1 MSKLD
6 SIIKEINKE
15 YKEEIAFNGNDAE
28 LIKYEKVP
36 FSSPRLNYMMYGG
49 LPMGRM
55 IEFAGAE
62 RSGKTTTALDMVKQC
77 QIKFAEEAKK
87 NKTEKRRVCFV
98 DAENTF
104 DVEWAT
110 KLGVNVKDLLLI
122 KPQEQYAEQIFEIM
136 RTVIETGEI
145 GLIVLDSVAQLV
157 SKSAFEED
165 IEKKQYG
172 GIAMSLTKF
181 CNIIV
186 PLLGKYNCMCIMIN
200 QVREDLNNPYNEFIT
215 PGGRGFKHNCS
226 VRLMFQQGNFID
238 VNNKELTRGAEN
250 PAGNLVKVKIEKD
263 DNAIWYTI
271 GAEDKL
277 MKYIVE
283 KGSIAIDGIS
293 LTVSKVD
300 NFSFSVSIIP
310 HTAKETILSHKS
322 VGDIVNLENDV
333 IGKYVDKLINF
344 SNKNNKV
351 ESNITREFLIK
362 NGY

>member
-1 MSKLD
+1 MSRLD
-6 SIIKEINKE
+6 SLIKEINKE
-15 YKEEIAFNGNDAE
+15 YKEEIAFNGNDAA
-28 LIKYEKVP
+28 LRKYELVP
-36 FSSPRLNYMMYGG
+36 FSSPRLNYMLYGG

-77 QIKFAEEAKK
+77 QIKFEEEAKK

-104 DVEWAT
+104 DVDWAT
-110 KLGVNVKDLLLI
+110 KLGVKVKDLLLI

-136 RTVIETGEI
+136 RTVIETGEV

-181 CNIIV
+181 CNIVV

-250 PAGNLVKVKIEKD
+250 PAGNLVKVKIEK
-263 DNAIWYTI
+263 
-271 GAEDKL
+271 
-277 MKYIVE
+277 
-283 KGSIAIDGIS
+283 
-293 LTVSKVD
+293 SKVCRSD
-300 NFSFSVSIIP
+300 RRVGFYTLNYLNGIDYISDTIDVLMQLGAILQRGSYYDIINP
-310 HTAKETILSHKS
+310 ETGEVLYEEKIQ
-322 VGDIVNLENDV
+322 
-333 IGKYVDKLINF
+333 GKPN
-344 SNKNNKV
+344 
-351 ESNITREFLIK
+351 LIK
-362 NGY
+362 VIKENKELYKKLESLISYN

>member
-6 SIIKEINKE
+6 SLIKQINKD
-15 YKEEIAFNGNDAE
+15 YKEEIAFNGNDAA
-28 LIKYEKVP
+28 LRKYELVP
-36 FSSPRLNYMMYGG
+36 FSSPRLNYMLYGG

-77 QIKFAEEAKK
+77 QIKFEEEAKK

-104 DVEWAT
+104 DVDWAT
-110 KLGVNVKDLLLI
+110 KLGVKIKDLLLI

-136 RTVIETGEI
+136 RTVIETGEV

-181 CNIIV
+181 CNIVV

-250 PAGNLVKVKIEKD
+250 PAGNLVKVKIEK
-263 DNAIWYTI
+263 
-271 GAEDKL
+271 
-277 MKYIVE
+277 
-283 KGSIAIDGIS
+283 
-293 LTVSKVD
+293 SKVCRSD
-300 NFSFSVSIIP
+300 RRVGFYTLNYLNGIDYISDTIDVLMQLGAILQRGSYYDIINP
-310 HTAKETILSHKS
+310 ETGEVLYEEKIQ
-322 VGDIVNLENDV
+322 
-333 IGKYVDKLINF
+333 GKPN
-344 SNKNNKV
+344 
-351 ESNITREFLIK
+351 LIK
-362 NGY
+362 VIKENKDLYKKLESLISYN

>member
-1 MSKLD
+1 MSRLD
-6 SIIKEINKE
+6 SLIKEINKE
-15 YKEEIAFNGNDAE
+15 YKEEIAFNGNDAA
-28 LIKYEKVP
+28 LRKYELVP
-36 FSSPRLNYMMYGG
+36 FSSPRLNYMLYGG

-77 QIKFAEEAKK
+77 QIKFEEEAKK

-104 DVEWAT
+104 DVDWAT
-110 KLGVNVKDLLLI
+110 KLGVKVKDLLLI

-136 RTVIETGEI
+136 RNVIETGEV

-181 CNIIV
+181 CNIVV

-250 PAGNLVKVKIEKD
+250 PSGNLVKVKIEK
-263 DNAIWYTI
+263 
-271 GAEDKL
+271 
-277 MKYIVE
+277 
-283 KGSIAIDGIS
+283 
-293 LTVSKVD
+293 SKVCRSD
-300 NFSFSVSIIP
+300 RRVGFYTLNYLNGIDYISDTIDVLMQLGAILQRGSYYDIINP
-310 HTAKETILSHKS
+310 ETGEVLYEEKIQ
-322 VGDIVNLENDV
+322 
-333 IGKYVDKLINF
+333 GKPN
-344 SNKNNKV
+344 
-351 ESNITREFLIK
+351 LIK
-362 NGY
+362 VIKENKDLYKKLESLISYN

>member
-1 MSKLD
+1 MSRLD
-6 SIIKEINKE
+6 SLIKEINKE
-15 YKEEIAFNGNDAE
+15 YKEEIAFNGNDAA
-28 LIKYEKVP
+28 LRKYELVP
-36 FSSPRLNYMMYGG
+36 FSSPRLNYMLYGG

-62 RSGKTTTALDMVKQC
+62 RGGKTTTALDMVKQC
-77 QIKFAEEAKK
+77 QIKFEEEAKK

-104 DVEWAT
+104 DVDWAT
-110 KLGVNVKDLLLI
+110 KLGVKVKDLLLI

-136 RTVIETGEI
+136 KTVIETGEV

-181 CNIIV
+181 CNIVV

-250 PAGNLVKVKIEKD
+250 PSGNLVKVKIEK
-263 DNAIWYTI
+263 
-271 GAEDKL
+271 
-277 MKYIVE
+277 
-283 KGSIAIDGIS
+283 
-293 LTVSKVD
+293 SKVCRSD
-300 NFSFSVSIIP
+300 RRVGFYTLNYLNGIDYISDTIDVLMQLGAILQRGSYYDIINP
-310 HTAKETILSHKS
+310 ETGEVLYEEKIQ
-322 VGDIVNLENDV
+322 
-333 IGKYVDKLINF
+333 GKPN
-344 SNKNNKV
+344 
-351 ESNITREFLIK
+351 LIK
-362 NGY
+362 VIKENKDLYKKLESLISYN

>member
-1 MSKLD
+1 MSRLD
-6 SIIKEINKE
+6 SLIKEINKE
-15 YKEEIAFNGNDAE
+15 YKEEIAFNGNDAA
-28 LIKYEKVP
+28 LRKYELVP
-36 FSSPRLNYMMYGG
+36 FSSPRLNYMLYGG

-77 QIKFAEEAKK
+77 QIKFEEEAKK

-104 DVEWAT
+104 DVDWAT
-110 KLGVNVKDLLLI
+110 KLGVKVKDLLLI

-136 RTVIETGEI
+136 RTVIETGEV

-181 CNIIV
+181 CNIVV

-250 PAGNLVKVKIEKD
+250 PSGNLVKVKIEK
-263 DNAIWYTI
+263 
-271 GAEDKL
+271 
-277 MKYIVE
+277 
-283 KGSIAIDGIS
+283 
-293 LTVSKVD
+293 SKVCRSD
-300 NFSFSVSIIP
+300 RRVGFYTLNYLNGIDYISDTIDVLMQLGAILQRGSYYDIINP
-310 HTAKETILSHKS
+310 ETGEVLYEEKIQ
-322 VGDIVNLENDV
+322 
-333 IGKYVDKLINF
+333 GKPN
-344 SNKNNKV
+344 
-351 ESNITREFLIK
+351 LIK
-362 NGY
+362 VIKEKKDLYKKLESLISYN

>member
-6 SIIKEINKE
+6 ALIKQINKD
-15 YKEEIAFNGNDAE
+15 YKEEIAFSGDDAA
-28 LIKYEKVP
+28 LMKYELVP

-62 RSGKTTTALDMVKQC
+62 RSGKTTTALDVAAQC
-77 QIKFAEEAKK
+77 QKKF
-87 NKTEKRRVCFV
+87 EKEGQGRKVCFV

-110 KLGVNVKDLLLI
+110 KLGVKVEDLLLI

-136 RTVIETGEI
+136 RAVIETGEV

-157 SKSAFEED
+157 SKQAFEED
-165 IEKKQYG
+165 IEKKTYG

-200 QVREDLNNPYNEFIT
+200 QVREDLSNPYNQFIT

-226 VRLMFQQGNFID
+226 VRLMFQQGDFLD
-238 VNNKELTRGAEN
+238 VNYKHLTRGCEN
-250 PAGNLVKVKIEKD
+250 PAGNEVNVRIEK
-263 DNAIWYTI
+263 
-271 GAEDKL
+271 
-277 MKYIVE
+277 
-283 KGSIAIDGIS
+283 
-293 LTVSKVD
+293 SKVCRSD
-300 NFSFSVSIIP
+300 RRLGYYTLNYLQGIDYINDMIDVLLQTGNIVQNGSYFTLVDAETGEVLCEEDGKDIKIQGRSNLYKRLKEDTELYELISSKVSY
-310 HTAKETILSHKS
+310 
-322 VGDIVNLENDV
+322 N
-333 IGKYVDKLINF
+333 
-344 SNKNNKV
+344 
-351 ESNITREFLIK
+351 
-362 NGY
+362 

>member
-250 PAGNLVKVKIEKD
+250 PAGNLVKVKIEKSKVCRSD
-263 DNAIWYTI
+263 RRMGFYTLNYLEGIDYISDTIDVLIQI
-271 GAEDKL
+271 GAILQRGSYYDIINPDTGEVLYD
-277 MKYIVE
+277 E
-283 KGSIAIDGIS
+283 KIQ
-293 LTVSKVD
+293 
-300 NFSFSVSIIP
+300 
-310 HTAKETILSHKS
+310 
-322 VGDIVNLENDV
+322 
-333 IGKYVDKLINF
+333 GKPN
-344 SNKNNKV
+344 
-351 ESNITREFLIK
+351 LIK
-362 NGY
+362 VIKENKELFKKLETLISYN

>member
-6 SIIKEINKE
+6 ALIKEINKE
-15 YKEEIAFNGNDAE
+15 YKEEIAFNGNDAA
-28 LIKYEKVP
+28 LRKYELVP
-36 FSSPRLNYMMYGG
+36 FSSPRLNYMLYGG

-77 QIKFAEEAKK
+77 QIKFEEEAKK

-104 DVEWAT
+104 DVDWAT
-110 KLGVNVKDLLLI
+110 KLGVKVKDLLLI

-136 RTVIETGEI
+136 KTVIETGEV

-181 CNIIV
+181 CNIVV

-250 PAGNLVKVKIEKD
+250 PSGNLVKVKIEK
-263 DNAIWYTI
+263 
-271 GAEDKL
+271 
-277 MKYIVE
+277 
-283 KGSIAIDGIS
+283 
-293 LTVSKVD
+293 SKVCRSD
-300 NFSFSVSIIP
+300 RRVGFYTLNYLSGIDYISDTIDVLMQLGAILQRGSYYDIINP
-310 HTAKETILSHKS
+310 ETGEVLYEEKIQ
-322 VGDIVNLENDV
+322 
-333 IGKYVDKLINF
+333 GKPN
-344 SNKNNKV
+344 
-351 ESNITREFLIK
+351 LIK
-362 NGY
+362 VIKENKDLYKKLESLISYN